1 MASEKY
7 KCIIG
12 HLFYRCFQKH
22 NKFTKKLRFLVVNL
36 LLILPPCH
44 TIVIRCD
51 SLSKEFVKKKVSSVV
66 LKVEIQKILPGL
78 FTNVVKI
85 FNR

>member
-1 MASEKY
+1 MEKMF
-7 KCIIG
+7 IIRMC
-12 HLFYRCFQKH
+12 LQIPE
-22 NKFTKKLRFLVVNL
+22 LV
-36 LLILPPCH
+36 
-44 TIVIRCD
+44 
-51 SLSKEFVKKKVSSVV
+51 SEFVLKKVSSVV